1 MRARRT
7 GRPVHHSIIKIEKN
21 FRRLFSDPI
30 KFKRRQE
37 SPLNA
42 NRIEERKLTVKD
54 QSFPPRTGEGL
65 PLWFHPVGHQIREIL
80 LHPEPMAL
88 ITGMGEE
95 DGSQFAAPDFFSAIT
110 KMDLA
115 KSMPKYR

>member
-7 GRPVHHSIIKIEKN
+7 GRPVHNRIIEIEKD
-21 FRRLFSDPI
+21 FRRLPSDPI

-37 SPLNA
+37 SPLNT
-42 NRIEERKLTVKD
+42 NRIEKGKLTVKD
-54 QSFPPRTGEGL
+54 QPSPPRTGEGL
-65 PLWFHPVGHQIREIL
+65 PLRFHLVGDQVREIL

-88 ITGMGEE
+88 VTGMGKE
-95 DGSQFAAPDFFSAIT
+95 DDSHFMPFDFFSAIT

-115 KSMPKYR
+115 KSMPRYR